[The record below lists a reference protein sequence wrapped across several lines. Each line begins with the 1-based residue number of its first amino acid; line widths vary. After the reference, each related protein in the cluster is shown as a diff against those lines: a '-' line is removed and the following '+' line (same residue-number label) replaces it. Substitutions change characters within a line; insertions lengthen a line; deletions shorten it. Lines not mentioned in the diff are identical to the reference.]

1 MAGSQQNG
9 VSHISGYCLLG
20 KMSDDLPANDKITAR
35 QDNEF
40 MKCRSFHCSKL
51 DDRHLYIFLER
62 VIYISNEKNIL
73 HIK

>member
-9 VSHISGYCLLG
+9 VSHISRYCLLG

-62 VIYISNEKNIL
+62 VVYISNEKNL
-73 HIK
+73 LYIK